1 MDLLPFDLL
10 NLNNYAKYLSG
21 QYQGKHLF
29 QKRLQAAGLTTTMN
43 ASKFILK
50 LCLCKF
56 LTSIVFCIRYFNRT
70 HHTVQKVYTPF
81 YRQPVFFFFFSET
94 LPFSSIYWQ
103 YCPNKIPGKHKNKL
117 IFSCSSLLLQNP
129 FITIE
134 KQYLPTSIDNAPI
147 LTKKSLSPHLW
158 FFKKTQPSLNKGEL
172 TFCTYSEGRIMRHQ
186 QTYSAICNEII
197 FFLVY

>member
-29 QKRLQAAGLTTTMN
+29 QKRLQAAGLTATMN

-70 HHTVQKVYTPF
+70 HHTVPKVCTPF
-81 YRQPVFFFFFSET
+81 YRQPIFFFFFSET
-94 LPFSSIYWQ
+94 LPFSSIDWQ

-117 IFSCSSLLLQNP
+117 MRESYFFMFCTIATKSIYYYREAVPAHFYRQRSHFDKKIFIP
-129 FITIE
+129 
-134 KQYLPTSIDNAPI
+134 
-147 LTKKSLSPHLW
+147 
-158 FFKKTQPSLNKGEL
+158 PSLIFQKNS
-172 TFCTYSEGRIMRHQ
+172 TFLKQGRVNILYVFWRQ
-186 QTYSAICNEII
+186 NNETSTN
-197 FFLVY
+197 L